1 MGTNPRYNN
10 NGRRYP
16 QFNGLIMSRIEEK
29 FLETF
34 GEEPDLVAAAPG
46 RVNLIGEHID
56 YSDGFVLPFA
66 IKDRTL
72 VAARKRNDSTVRIAS
87 AQRRNKVVTVDIN
100 QVKPGLKGEWE
111 RYALGVLWS
120 LGVKSGVDLMI
131 DGHVPLGA
139 GLSSSAALE
148 CSVATAMNHL
158 FDLGFNLEEL
168 ARLTQKAENQ
178 YVGVPCG
185 IMDQSVSLMATQGSA
200 LLLDCR
206 DLSTKN
212 IPFDVASSGL
222 ELLIIDTQAHHALT
236 DGGYAERRA
245 SCESA
250 VAKLGISSLRE
261 LTLEKL
267 QESGA
272 LLIETEFIRVRHAVT
287 EMKRVLDCVDALS
300 ASDFEK
306 VGKLINQS
314 HASLRDDYTVSC
326 PELDTAVEASLL
338 AGALGSRMV
347 GGGFGGSAIALIQ
360 ASKTTQTVS
369 TVEKAFADRKFKAPR
384 FFTSLPSQGAELL
397 SRR

>member
-1 MGTNPRYNN
+1 
-10 NGRRYP
+10 
-16 QFNGLIMSRIEEK
+16 MSQIEKK

-34 GEEPDLVAAAPG
+34 GAEPDLVAAAPG

-72 VAARKRNDSTVRIAS
+72 VAARKRDDTTVRIAS
-87 AQRRNKVVTVDIN
+87 AQRRNKIVTVDISA
-100 QVKPGLKGEWE
+100 VKPGLKGEWE
-111 RYALGVLWS
+111 RYALGVLWA
-120 LGVKSGVDLMI
+120 LGVNEGVDLLI

-206 DLSTKN
+206 DLTTKN

-245 SCESA
+245 SCESV
-250 VAKLGISSLRE
+250 VAKLGITSLRE
-261 LTLEKL
+261 LTMEQLEN
-267 QESGA
+267 SRG
-272 LLIETEFIRVRHAVT
+272 LLTDTEFVRARHAVT
-287 EMKRVLDCVDALS
+287 EMKRVLDCVQALS
-300 ASDFEK
+300 DSNFAL
-306 VGKLINQS
+306 VGELLNQS

-326 PELDTAVEASLL
+326 PELDTAVDAALA

-360 ASKTTQTVS
+360 ASKTTETIKVI
-369 TVEKAFADRKFKAPR
+369 EKAFSNKRFKAPR

>member
-1 MGTNPRYNN
+1 
-10 NGRRYP
+10 
-16 QFNGLIMSRIEEK
+16 MSSIEEK

-56 YSDGFVLPFA
+56 YSEGFVLPFA

-72 VAARKRNDSTVRIAS
+72 VAARKRDDSTVRIAS
-87 AQRRNKVVTVDIN
+87 AQRRSKIVTVDISE
-100 QVKPGLKGEWE
+100 VRPGLKGEWE

-120 LGVKSGVDLMI
+120 MGVKSGVDLLI

-158 FDLGFNLEEL
+158 FDMGFNLEEL

-185 IMDQSVSLMATQGSA
+185 IMDQSVSLMASRGFA

-206 DLSTKN
+206 DLSTRN
-212 IPFDVASSGL
+212 IPFDVASHDL

-245 SCESA
+245 SCEA
-250 VAKLGISSLRE
+250 VAAKLSVKSMRE
-261 LTLEKL
+261 LTMAQLDSARANL
-267 QESGA
+267 S
-272 LLIETEFIRVRHAVT
+272 ETEYIRARHAIT
-287 EMKRVLDCVDALS
+287 EMKRVLDCVDALGS
-300 ASDFEK
+300 GDFVK
-306 VGKLINQS
+306 VGQLINES
-314 HASLRDDYTVSC
+314 HRSLRDDYTVSC
-326 PELDTAVEASLL
+326 PELDTAVEASLA

-347 GGGFGGSAIALIQ
+347 GGGFGGSAIALIE
-360 ASKTTQTVS
+360 AAKTSQTIS
-369 TVEKAFADRKFKAPR
+369 AIEKAFADKKFKSPR

-397 SRR
+397 SRG

>member
-1 MGTNPRYNN
+1 
-10 NGRRYP
+10 
-16 QFNGLIMSRIEEK
+16 MSQIEKK

-34 GEEPDLVAAAPG
+34 GAEPDLVAAAPG

-87 AQRRNKVVTVDIN
+87 AQRRNKIVTVDIS
-100 QVKPGLKGEWE
+100 QMKPGFKGEWE
-111 RYALGVLWS
+111 RYALGVLWAM
-120 LGVKSGVDLMI
+120 GIKEGVDLLI
-131 DGHVPLGA
+131 DGNVPLGA

-148 CSVATAMNHL
+148 CSVATAINHL

-212 IPFDVASSGL
+212 IPFDVASNGL

-245 SCESA
+245 SCES
-250 VAKLGISSLRE
+250 VVVKLGIESLRE
-261 LTLEKL
+261 LSMEQLEN
-267 QESGA
+267 SRA
-272 LLIETEFIRVRHAVT
+272 LLTETESVRARHAVT
-287 EMKRVLDCVDALS
+287 EMKRVLECVEALS
-300 ASDFEK
+300 NSDFEK
-306 VGKLINQS
+306 VGQLINQS

-326 PELDTAVEASLL
+326 PELDTAVEAALS

-360 ASKTTQTVS
+360 ASKTTETIKVI
-369 TVEKAFADRKFKAPR
+369 EKAFSSKGFKAPR

>member
-1 MGTNPRYNN
+1 MR
-10 NGRRYP
+10 
-16 QFNGLIMSRIEEK
+16 QIEKK

-87 AQRRNKVVTVDIN
+87 AQRRNKIVTVDIN

-111 RYALGVLWS
+111 RYALGVLWAM
-120 LGVKSGVDLMI
+120 GIKEGVDLLI
-131 DGHVPLGA
+131 DGNVPLGA

-158 FDLGFNLEEL
+158 FDLGFNSEEL

-212 IPFDVASSGL
+212 ISFDVASNGL

-245 SCESA
+245 SCES
-250 VAKLGISSLRE
+250 VVVKLGITSLRE
-261 LTLEKL
+261 LSMEQLEN
-267 QESGA
+267 SRA
-272 LLIETEFIRVRHAVT
+272 LLTETEFVRARHAVT
-287 EMKRVLDCVDALS
+287 EMKRVLECVDALS
-300 ASDFEK
+300 NSDFEK
-306 VGKLINQS
+306 VGHLINQS
-314 HASLRDDYTVSC
+314 HTSLRDDYTVSC
-326 PELDTAVEASLL
+326 PELDTAVEAALS

-360 ASKTTQTVS
+360 ASKTKETIKLI
-369 TVEKAFADRKFKAPR
+369 EKAFSNKGFKAPR
-384 FFTSLPSQGAELL
+384 FFASLPSQGAELL

>member
-1 MGTNPRYNN
+1 
-10 NGRRYP
+10 
-16 QFNGLIMSRIEEK
+16 MSSIEEK

-56 YSDGFVLPFA
+56 YSEGFVLPFA

-72 VAARKRNDSTVRIAS
+72 VAARKRDDSIVRVAS
-87 AQRRNKVVTVDIN
+87 AQRRNKIITVDIN
-100 QVKPGLKGEWE
+100 EVKPGLKGEWE

-120 LGVKSGVDLMI
+120 MGVKSGVDLLI

-158 FDLGFNLEEL
+158 FDMGFSLEEL

-185 IMDQSVSLMATQGSA
+185 IMDQSVSLMATNGFA

-206 DLSTKN
+206 DLSTRN
-212 IPFDVASSGL
+212 IPFDVASHGL

-245 SCESA
+245 SCESVA
-250 VAKLGISSLRE
+250 AKLGVKSMRE
-261 LTLEKL
+261 LTKEQLDSSRDKL
-267 QESGA
+267 SES
-272 LLIETEFIRVRHAVT
+272 EYIRARHAVT
-287 EMKRVLDCVDALS
+287 EMKRVLDCVEAL
-300 ASDFEK
+300 ASEDFTQ
-306 VGKLINQS
+306 VGQLLNQS
-314 HASLRDDYTVSC
+314 HNSLRDDYTVSC
-326 PELDTAVEASLL
+326 PELDTAVEASLA
-338 AGALGSRMV
+338 AGALGARMV

-360 ASKTTQTVS
+360 VSKTSQTIS
-369 TVEKAFADRKFKAPR
+369 AVEKAFADKKFKAPR

-397 SRR
+397 SRG

>member
-1 MGTNPRYNN
+1 
-10 NGRRYP
+10 
-16 QFNGLIMSRIEEK
+16 MSQIEKK

-34 GEEPDLVAAAPG
+34 GAEPDLVATAPG

-72 VAARKRNDSTVRIAS
+72 VAARKRNDSTIRIAS
-87 AQRRNKVVTVDIN
+87 AQRRNKIVTVDISK
-100 QVKPGLKGEWE
+100 VKPGLKGEWE
-111 RYALGVLWS
+111 RYALGVLWA
-120 LGVKSGVDLMI
+120 LGVKDGVDLLI

-206 DLSTKN
+206 DLTTKN

-245 SCESA
+245 SCESV
-250 VAKLGISSLRE
+250 VAKLGITSLRE
-261 LTLEKL
+261 LSMEQLEN
-267 QESGA
+267 SRG
-272 LLIETEFIRVRHAVT
+272 LLTETEFIRARHAVT
-287 EMKRVLDCVDALS
+287 EMKRVLECVTALS
-300 ASDFEK
+300 NSGFEK
-306 VGKLINQS
+306 VGQLINQS

-326 PELDTAVEASLL
+326 PELDTAVEAALA

-360 ASKTTQTVS
+360 ASKTSETIKA
-369 TVEKAFADRKFKAPR
+369 VEKAFASKGFKAPR

>member
-1 MGTNPRYNN
+1 
-10 NGRRYP
+10 
-16 QFNGLIMSRIEEK
+16 MSSIDSK

-34 GEEPDLVAAAPG
+34 GEEPDLIAAAPG

-56 YSDGFVLPFA
+56 YSEGFVLPFA
-66 IKDRTL
+66 IKDRTF
-72 VAARKRNDSTVRIAS
+72 AAIRKRDDSMVRIAS
-87 AQRRNKVVTVDIN
+87 AQRRNKIVTVDIN
-100 QVKPGLKGEWE
+100 SVKPGLKGEWE

-120 LGVKSGVDLMI
+120 MGLQTGVDLMI

-148 CSVATAMNHL
+148 CSVATAVNHL
-158 FDLGFNLEEL
+158 FNMGLSLEDL

-185 IMDQSVSLMATQGSA
+185 IMDQSVSLMATNGSA

-206 DLSTKN
+206 DLSTRN

-245 SCESA
+245 SCESVA
-250 VAKLGISSLRE
+250 AKLSVKSMRE
-261 LTLEKL
+261 LTMAQLESSKN
-267 QESGA
+267 
-272 LLIETEFIRVRHAVT
+272 LLSDVEFIRARHAVS
-287 EMKRVLDCVDALS
+287 EMQRVLDCVEALS
-300 ASDFEK
+300 QADFVK
-306 VGKLINQS
+306 VGELIDQS
-314 HASLRDDYTVSC
+314 HISLRDDYTVSC
-326 PELDTAVEASLL
+326 PELDTAVDASLA

-347 GGGFGGSAIALIQ
+347 GGGFGGSAIALIE
-360 ASKTTQTVS
+360 ASKTSETIKAI
-369 TVEKAFADRKFKAPR
+369 EKAFAEKKFKAPR
-384 FFTSLPSQGAELL
+384 FFTSLPSQGAEVI

>member
-1 MGTNPRYNN
+1 
-10 NGRRYP
+10 
-16 QFNGLIMSRIEEK
+16 MSSIEEK

-56 YSDGFVLPFA
+56 YSEGFVLPFA

-72 VAARKRNDSTVRIAS
+72 VAARKRDDSIVRIAS
-87 AQRRNKVVTVDIN
+87 AQRRNKIVTVDIKD
-100 QVKPGLKGEWE
+100 VKPGLKGEWE

-120 LGVKSGVDLMI
+120 MGVKSGVDLLI

-158 FDLGFNLEEL
+158 FDMGFNLEEL

-185 IMDQSVSLMATQGSA
+185 IMDQSVSLMATNGFA

-206 DLSTKN
+206 DLSTRN
-212 IPFDVASSGL
+212 ISFDVASHGL

-245 SCESA
+245 SCESVA
-250 VAKLGISSLRE
+250 AKLHVKSMRE
-261 LTLEKL
+261 LTIAQLDSSRDQL
-267 QESGA
+267 S
-272 LLIETEFIRVRHAVT
+272 ETQYIRARHAIT
-287 EMKRVLDCVDALS
+287 EMKRVLDCVEALS
-300 ASDFEK
+300 SGDFVK
-306 VGKLINQS
+306 VGQLMNQS
-314 HASLRDDYTVSC
+314 HLSLRDDYNVSC
-326 PELDTAVEASLL
+326 PELNTAVEASLA

-360 ASKTTQTVS
+360 ASKTSETIS
-369 TVEKAFADRKFKAPR
+369 AVEKAFADRKFKAPR

>member
-1 MGTNPRYNN
+1 
-10 NGRRYP
+10 
-16 QFNGLIMSRIEEK
+16 MSSIEEK

-56 YSDGFVLPFA
+56 YSEGFVLPFA

-72 VAARKRNDSTVRIAS
+72 VAARKRDDSTVRIAS
-87 AQRRNKVVTVDIN
+87 AQRRSKIVTMDISE
-100 QVKPGLKGEWE
+100 VRPGLKGEWE

-120 LGVKSGVDLMI
+120 MGVKSGVDLLI

-158 FDLGFNLEEL
+158 FDMGFNLEEL

-185 IMDQSVSLMATQGSA
+185 IMDQSVSLMASRGFA

-206 DLSTKN
+206 DLSTRN
-212 IPFDVASSGL
+212 IPFDVASHGL

-245 SCESA
+245 SCEA
-250 VAKLGISSLRE
+250 VAAKLSVKSMRE
-261 LTLEKL
+261 LTMAQLDSARATL
-267 QESGA
+267 S
-272 LLIETEFIRVRHAVT
+272 ETEYIRARHAIT
-287 EMKRVLDCVDALS
+287 EMKRVLDCVDALGS
-300 ASDFEK
+300 GDFVK
-306 VGKLINQS
+306 VGQLINES
-314 HASLRDDYTVSC
+314 HRSLRDDYTVSC
-326 PELDTAVEASLL
+326 PELDTAVEASLA

-347 GGGFGGSAIALIQ
+347 GGGFGGSAIALIE
-360 ASKTTQTVS
+360 AAKTSQTIS
-369 TVEKAFADRKFKAPR
+369 AIEKAFADKKFKAPR

-397 SRR
+397 SRG

>member
-1 MGTNPRYNN
+1 
-10 NGRRYP
+10 
-16 QFNGLIMSRIEEK
+16 MSQIEKK

-34 GEEPDLVAAAPG
+34 GVEPDLVAAAPG

-87 AQRRNKVVTVDIN
+87 AQRRNKIVTVDIN
-100 QVKPGLKGEWE
+100 KVKPGLKGEWE
-111 RYALGVLWS
+111 RYALGVLWA
-120 LGVKSGVDLMI
+120 LGVRDGVDLLI

-245 SCESA
+245 SCES
-250 VAKLGISSLRE
+250 VVGKLGIRSLRE
-261 LTLEKL
+261 LTMEQLENSRGSL
-267 QESGA
+267 T
-272 LLIETEFIRVRHAVT
+272 ETEYVRARHAVT
-287 EMKRVLDCVDALS
+287 EMKRVLDCVQALS
-300 ASDFEK
+300 DSDFAK
-306 VGKLINQS
+306 VGELINQS

-326 PELDTAVEASLL
+326 PELDTAVDAALA

-360 ASKTTQTVS
+360 ASKTTETIKAI
-369 TVEKAFADRKFKAPR
+369 EKGFSSKGFKAPR
-384 FFTSLPSQGAELL
+384 FFTSLPSQGAELI

>member
-1 MGTNPRYNN
+1 
-10 NGRRYP
+10 
-16 QFNGLIMSRIEEK
+16 MSSIEEK

-56 YSDGFVLPFA
+56 YSEGFVLPFA

-72 VAARKRNDSTVRIAS
+72 VAARKRDDSIVRVAS
-87 AQRRNKVVTVDIN
+87 AQRRNKIITVDIN
-100 QVKPGLKGEWE
+100 EVKPGLRGEWE

-120 LGVKSGVDLMI
+120 MGVKSGVDLLI

-158 FDLGFNLEEL
+158 FDMGFSLEEL

-185 IMDQSVSLMATQGSA
+185 IMDQSVSLMATNGFA

-206 DLSTKN
+206 DLSTRN
-212 IPFDVASSGL
+212 IPFDVASHGL

-245 SCESA
+245 SCESVA
-250 VAKLGISSLRE
+250 AKLGVKSMRE
-261 LTLEKL
+261 LTREQLDSSQDKL
-267 QESGA
+267 SES
-272 LLIETEFIRVRHAVT
+272 EYIRARHAVT
-287 EMKRVLDCVDALS
+287 EMKRVLDCVEAL
-300 ASDFEK
+300 ASEDFTQ
-306 VGKLINQS
+306 VGQLLNQS
-314 HASLRDDYTVSC
+314 HNSLRDDYTVSC
-326 PELDTAVEASLL
+326 PELDTAVEASLA
-338 AGALGSRMV
+338 AGALGARMV

-360 ASKTTQTVS
+360 ASKTSQTIS
-369 TVEKAFADRKFKAPR
+369 AVEKAFADKKFKAPR

-397 SRR
+397 SRG

>member
-1 MGTNPRYNN
+1 
-10 NGRRYP
+10 
-16 QFNGLIMSRIEEK
+16 MSQIEKK

-34 GEEPDLVAAAPG
+34 GAEPDLVAAAPG

-72 VAARKRNDSTVRIAS
+72 VAARKRHDSTVRIAS
-87 AQRRNKVVTVDIN
+87 AQRRNKIVTVDIST
-100 QVKPGLKGEWE
+100 VKPGLKGEWE
-111 RYALGVLWS
+111 RYALGVLWA
-120 LGVKSGVDLMI
+120 LGVKEGVDLLI

-158 FDLGFNLEEL
+158 FDLGYNLEEL

-206 DLSTKN
+206 DLTTKN

-250 VAKLGISSLRE
+250 VAKLGITSLRE
-261 LTLEKL
+261 LSMEQLEN
-267 QESGA
+267 SRG
-272 LLIETEFIRVRHAVT
+272 LLTETEFIRARHAVT
-287 EMKRVLDCVDALS
+287 EMKRVLECVDALS
-300 ASDFEK
+300 KSDFEK
-306 VGKLINQS
+306 VGQLINQS

-326 PELDTAVEASLL
+326 PELDTAVEAALA

-360 ASKTTQTVS
+360 ASKTTETIKA
-369 TVEKAFADRKFKAPR
+369 VEKAFASKGFKAPR